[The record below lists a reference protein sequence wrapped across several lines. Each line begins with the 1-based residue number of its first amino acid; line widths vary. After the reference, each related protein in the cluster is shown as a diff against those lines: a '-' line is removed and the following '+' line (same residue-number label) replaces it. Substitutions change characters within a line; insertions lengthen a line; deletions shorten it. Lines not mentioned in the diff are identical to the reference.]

1 MLPLMLAISADPNQS
16 IMVEASRAEAE
27 ITVTLAVTHL
37 NLKHCK
43 QPLAFTLID
52 FFMYVCHRG
61 FAMAAGRL

>member
-43 QPLAFTLID
+43 QDAGVHID
-52 FFMYVCHRG
+52 RFLHVCMSQRICDG
-61 FAMAAGRL
+61 CR